1 MTALDTSLDW
11 LGRRLG
17 ARLCQESPGGD
28 SFVPSDPIALRRT
41 LRPADVLLVAGGN
54 KLSTAIKYLTQS
66 TWSHA
71 ALYVGDALDDT
82 CDRYGGHALIEV
94 NLGEGCVSVPL
105 SKYDR
110 FHTRICRPV
119 GLTDADRQDVIAY
132 VIARLGT
139 QYDMRNVLDLVRY
152 LLPTPPVPTRWRRRM
167 IALGSGAPTRSIC
180 SSLIA
185 NAFQHVRYP
194 ILPKVERVVAARRG
208 LTRMQRQEILHIR
221 HHSLYT
227 PADFDLSPY
236 FEVIKPTIEQGFNY
250 KGLRWVD
257 DERPKLAETKV
268 TIVLSGA
275 GSRSGNPQALG
286 GAAMRNVMGAR
297 RRDAQSSKRVEDRRQ
312 ASLIGSSAQVDLDVP

>member
-17 ARLCQESPGGD
+17 ARLRQESPGGD
-28 SFVPSDPIALRRT
+28 SFIPSDPIALRRT
-41 LRPADVLLVAGGN
+41 LRPADVFLVAGCN

-71 ALYVGDALDDT
+71 ALYVGDALDDM
-82 CDRYGGHALIEV
+82 CERYGGHALIEV

-132 VIARLGT
+132 MIARLGT

-152 LLPTPPVPTRWRRRM
+152 LFPTPPVPTRWRRRM

-194 ILPKVERVVAARRG
+194 ILPKVERVVAARHG

-250 KGLRWVD
+250 KGLRWAE
-257 DERPKLAETKV
+257 DERPKLAGAKAA
-268 TIVLSGA
+268 IILSRA
-275 GSRSGNPQALG
+275 GSRSGNLQALWG
-286 GAAMRNVMGAR
+286 NAKRNVMGAR
-297 RRDAQSSKRVEDRRQ
+297 RREAQGSQRLEDRR
-312 ASLIGSSAQVDLDVP
+312 